1 MKQQNKS
8 DWEWK
13 KLGEIGECIR
23 GVSYNPN
30 NLSEEY
36 SDFTVILFRANN
48 IDNNKLNYESIQ
60 FVDRNSVKD
69 GQLIINGD
77 ILICMS
83 SGSKH
88 LLGKSVQFNNDNLKK
103 YTVGA
108 FCSIY
113 RTNKEVE
120 NKFVKFIFQSN
131 HYKREISK
139 ASSGTNI
146 NNLKK
151 GDIENILIPV
161 PPIQT
166 QKRIVSILER
176 AEKLKNLR
184 QEANEEID
192 SIIQNLFHFFFESKN
207 FEESNLRNMTS
218 LISSGSTPL
227 GGSKNYLDKG
237 ETVFIRSQ
245 NILMNKFSQ
254 HDKLYISEEIHTK
267 MDRTWVKKNDVL
279 INITGASIG
288 RTAIYNGEDNRA
300 NVNQHVCIIR
310 LKENSSINQLYLNYF
325 LSSKKMQNYIL
336 LRNAGATRQALNF
349 NQIGNFRV
357 PIPPISLQNQFAS
370 LVEKIES
377 IKENQKESTEE
388 INTLF
393 DALMQK
399 AFNGEIA

>member
-48 IDNNKLNYESIQ
+48 IDNNKLNYESIK

-357 PIPPISLQNQFAS
+357 PIPQISLQNQFAS

-377 IKENQKESTEE
+377 IKEHQTQSSEE

-399 AFNGEIA
+399 AFNGELI

>member
-227 GGSKNYLDKG
+227 GGSKNYLGKG

-370 LVEKIES
+370 LIEKIES

>member
-48 IDNNKLNYESIQ
+48 IDNNKLNYESIK

-237 ETVFIRSQ
+237 EIVFIRSQ
-245 NILMNKFSQ
+245 NVLMNKFSQ

-288 RTAIYNGEDNRA
+288 RTAIYNGEDNMA

-310 LKENSSINQLYLNYF
+310 LKENPPINQLYLNYF

-399 AFNGEIA
+399 AFKGEIA

>member
-48 IDNNKLNYESIQ
+48 IDNNKLNYESIK

-237 ETVFIRSQ
+237 EIVFIRSQ
-245 NILMNKFSQ
+245 NVLMNKFSQ

>member
-48 IDNNKLNYESIQ
+48 IDNNKLNYESIK

-237 ETVFIRSQ
+237 EIVFIRSQ
-245 NILMNKFSQ
+245 NVLMNKFSQ

-288 RTAIYNGEDNRA
+288 RTAIYNGEDNMA

-310 LKENSSINQLYLNYF
+310 LKENPPINQLYLNYF

-370 LVEKIES
+370 LIEKIES

>member
-288 RTAIYNGEDNRA
+288 RTAIYNGEDNMA

-310 LKENSSINQLYLNYF
+310 LKENPPINQLYLNYF

>member
-1 MKQQNKS
+1 
-8 DWEWK
+8 
-13 KLGEIGECIR
+13 
-23 GVSYNPN
+23 
-30 NLSEEY
+30 
-36 SDFTVILFRANN
+36 
-48 IDNNKLNYESIQ
+48 
-60 FVDRNSVKD
+60 
-69 GQLIINGD
+69 
-77 ILICMS
+77 
-83 SGSKH
+83 
-88 LLGKSVQFNNDNLKK
+88 
-103 YTVGA
+103 
-108 FCSIY
+108 
-113 RTNKEVE
+113 
-120 NKFVKFIFQSN
+120 
-131 HYKREISK
+131 
-139 ASSGTNI
+139 
-146 NNLKK
+146 
-151 GDIENILIPV
+151 
-161 PPIQT
+161 
-166 QKRIVSILER
+166 
-176 AEKLKNLR
+176 
-184 QEANEEID
+184 
-192 SIIQNLFHFFFESKN
+192 
-207 FEESNLRNMTS
+207 MTS

-377 IKENQKESTEE
+377 IKEHQTQSTEE

-399 AFNGEIA
+399 AFQGELIA

>member
-48 IDNNKLNYESIQ
+48 IDNNKLNYESIK

-237 ETVFIRSQ
+237 EIVFIRSQ
-245 NILMNKFSQ
+245 NVLMNKFSQ

-357 PIPPISLQNQFAS
+357 PIPQISLQNQFAS

-377 IKENQKESTEE
+377 IKEHQTQSSEE

-399 AFNGEIA
+399 AFNGELI

>member
-370 LVEKIES
+370 LIEKIES